1 MKESMTN
8 LKVAFS
14 PCPND
19 TFIFHAWLKGLISSP
34 INIQPVLEDVQTLN
48 ELAMQKRYP
57 VSKISCY
64 CLGLIEDEYQMLS
77 SGAALGYG
85 CGPKII
91 AKDKFPLEELGSK
104 RIAIP
109 GRQTTAHFLLD
120 LLAPKPIEK
129 RFCSYNEIAD
139 LIRSGAVDC
148 GLIIHE
154 SRFTF
159 AAQGFNEIADLGT
172 LWEAAYQLPL
182 PLGCIVAKR
191 SLGKELITEIDGAI
205 HQSVAFAKLHPEKS
219 TDYIIKHSLEKAP
232 ETIYSH
238 ISTYVTEET
247 LRLTPV
253 GKKSIELLLQ
263 LSKQKQLNAGFKVG

>member
-1 MKESMTN
+1 MRFSCRMLRKFEPALNIAEVVAIRHPDILECNARVVGRHVEGPEIFARSSTPGALKESMTN

-159 AAQGFNEIADLGT
+159 AAQGFNEIPSSNSNTAMFWCCYT
-172 LWEAAYQLPL
+172 N
-182 PLGCIVAKR
+182 R
-191 SLGKELITEIDGAI
+191 
-205 HQSVAFAKLHPEKS
+205 
-219 TDYIIKHSLEKAP
+219 
-232 ETIYSH
+232 
-238 ISTYVTEET
+238 
-247 LRLTPV
+247 
-253 GKKSIELLLQ
+253 
-263 LSKQKQLNAGFKVG
+263 